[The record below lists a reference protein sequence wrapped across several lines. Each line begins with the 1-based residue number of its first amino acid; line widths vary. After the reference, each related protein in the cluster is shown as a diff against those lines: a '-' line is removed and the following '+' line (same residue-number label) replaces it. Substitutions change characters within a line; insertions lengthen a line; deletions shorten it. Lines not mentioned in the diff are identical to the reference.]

1 MNETTERQ
9 RMSCYF
15 PKGLSLMAYA
25 YKAMVFLVMS
35 CCPAIAAAQIVS
47 DTEISITIPAGKLVD
62 AIRTIEL
69 QHKIS
74 FAYERTMMDNYEVAP
89 KQFTRQKLSVVLKEL
104 LQNTPFTFEERDHII
119 LLKKNRRQEAF
130 LPGTTSSAKRTI
142 SGYVEDGL
150 SGERLIGALLS
161 IEGTNMG
168 TATNNYGFYSITLPD
183 TQTRIR
189 VSGIGYTA
197 TDTLIRLQEDTRCIL
212 KIIPDTNKLAQV
224 IIKGDRDAAIQHTA
238 QMGKM
243 SLSMREIQSTPKF
256 LGESDLMKT
265 LQLLPGV
272 QQGSEGTSAILV
284 RGGSPDQ
291 NLILLDGAP
300 LYSPSHLLGIFSTF
314 NTSVL
319 KNVDLY
325 KSAFPARFGGRISS
339 VLDIA
344 TRDGDL
350 TKIHGDFSMG
360 LLASQLTLEGPLFK
374 KKTSFVLSGRRTYT
388 DLIINPIVKNANL
401 GIDKLAL
408 FFYDLNAKVQHRF
421 SDNDR
426 LFLSVYGGK
435 DKFRLKNK
443 ENINPA
449 YSTMQDL
456 QLSWMN
462 VNGTLRWNHVFAK
475 DLFANTTLMV
485 SDYSFK
491 MATTYDDVTNTIS
504 SKQKTTLHS
513 GIRDYGL
520 KVDFDYRP
528 HPDHS
533 VHTGAGIISHTFT
546 PGVATEIRQQNN
558 QQIISR
564 STNDARITGAELDVY
579 GEDNWNV
586 SPKLKLN
593 YGLHWSGF
601 ATKGV
606 FYQYLQPRI
615 SARYLLPGNWGLKM
629 AYTRMVQYLH
639 LLSGNSITLPT
650 DLWVPVTKNILPQVS
665 DQFSVGIARNI
676 LKHKVD
682 VSAELYYKSMNNV
695 IEYKEGESYMV
706 TADKNWD
713 EKVAAGKGKAYG
725 LEVMVQKKEGRLTGW
740 VAYGLSR
747 TERQISG
754 INFDKAFPYKY
765 DRRHDLKIVGIYRL
779 MPGIEWS
786 SAWVFQSAAPFTI
799 PAGQYEG
806 VSSYDEYGNPEN
818 VVPNITARNNMRLA
832 SYHRLDMSV
841 SFIKTK
847 KNGRVRTWNVSVYNV
862 YNRQNPFMYYTR
874 LDNNN
879 NMQLTQLTL
888 LPVMPSISYNL
899 KF

>member
-1 MNETTERQ
+1 MNETTKIFSR
-9 RMSCYF
+9 RLLPVTC
-15 PKGLSLMAYA
+15 A
-25 YKAMVFLVMS
+25 YKVIILFLLICSPATVMGQ
-35 CCPAIAAAQIVS
+35 IA
-47 DTEISITIPAGKLVD
+47 DTGITITIPAGKLVD
-62 AIRTIEL
+62 AIRAIEE
-69 QHKIS
+69 QHKIL
-74 FAYERTMMDNYEVAP
+74 FAYERTMMDHYEVSQ
-89 KQFTRQKLSVVLKEL
+89 KQFIRQKLSVILTAL
-104 LQNTPFTFEERDHII
+104 LQGTPFIFEERDLSII
-119 LLKKNRRQEAF
+119 LKKGPHQEARP
-130 LPGTTSSAKRTI
+130 PGSVATAKRTI
-142 SGYVEDGL
+142 SGYVEDAF
-150 SGERLIGALLS
+150 SGERLISVLLS
-161 IEGTNMG
+161 VRGTDAG
-168 TATNNYGFYSITLPD
+168 TATNNYGFFSITLPD
-183 TQTRIR
+183 AEAHIR

-197 TDTLIRLQEDTRCIL
+197 MDTLVLPGADLRSIFKL
-212 KIIPDTNKLAQV
+212 KPDTNKLAQV
-224 IIKGDRDAAIQHTA
+224 IVKGDREAAIQHTA
-238 QMGKM
+238 QMSKV
-243 SLSMREIQSTPKF
+243 SLSMHEIQAAPKF

-314 NTSVL
+314 NTSAL

-325 KSAFPARFGGRISS
+325 KGAFPARFGGRISS

-344 TRDGDL
+344 TKDGDL

-374 KKTSFVLSGRRTYT
+374 KRTSFVLSGRRTYT

-401 GIDKLAL
+401 QIKKLAL

-421 SDNDR
+421 SDNDC
-426 LFLSVYGGK
+426 LFLSLYNGQ
-435 DKFRLKNK
+435 DKFHLKNK
-443 ENINPA
+443 ENSNPA
-449 YSTMQDL
+449 YSSMEDL
-456 QLSWMN
+456 QFSWMN

-475 DLFANTTLMV
+475 DLFANTTFMV

-491 MATTYDDVTNTIS
+491 MGSTYDDVANSIP
-504 SKQKTTLHS
+504 SKQKTTVRS

-520 KVDFDYRP
+520 KVDLDYRP
-528 HPDHS
+528 QPDHNI
-533 VHTGAGIISHTFT
+533 HAGAGIISHTFT
-546 PGVATEIRQQNN
+546 PGVATELLQNN
-558 QQIISR
+558 QQVTSR
-564 STNDARITGAELDVY
+564 SSNNTRITGNELNVY

-586 SPKLKLN
+586 SRRLKVN
-593 YGLHWSGF
+593 YGLHWSVF
-601 ATKGV
+601 ATEGT
-606 FYQYLQPRI
+606 FYQYMQPRI
-615 SARYLLPGNWGLKM
+615 SARYLLPADWGLKV

-665 DQFSVGIARNI
+665 DQFSVGLARGI
-676 LKHKVD
+676 LNQKVS
-682 VSAELYYKSMNNV
+682 VSVELYYKSMNNI
-695 IEYKEGESYMV
+695 IEYKEGESYMI

-713 EKVAAGKGKAYG
+713 EKVVAGKGRSYG
-725 LEVMVQKKEGRLTGW
+725 LEVMVQKKESRLTGW
-740 VAYGLSR
+740 VAYSLSR
-747 TERQISG
+747 TERQIPG
-754 INFDKAFPYKY
+754 INFDRVFPYKY
-765 DRRHDLKIVGIYRL
+765 DRRHDLKLVAIYKL
-779 MPGIEWS
+779 IPGIELS

-806 VSSYDEYGNPEN
+806 VISYDEYGNPEN

-841 SFIKTK
+841 SFIKK
-847 KNGRVRTWNVSVYNV
+847 KKSGRVRTWNLSVYNV
-862 YNRQNPFMYYTR
+862 YNRRNPFMYYTQ

-879 NMQLTQLTL
+879 TMQLTQLTL